1 MGSGQVVTKVTS
13 KRWYTSCMIT
23 LSGSFLCQGSWL
35 WRGAPDWRVAL
46 DGVARGW
53 ARDARRRYEVC
64 VVTPNEQAKP
74 AAIRIVIAEDQ
85 AHVRRGAAHL
95 LSFEPDM
102 EVVGQACNGA
112 EAVELARVLHPDVV
126 LMDLHMP
133 VKGGVAATR
142 EIIGLLPATQILVLT
157 TLDDDETVFE
167 AVRAGAHA
175 YLLKDAAEDELLETI
190 RALKR
195 GESRLT
201 PQIARKVMDQFRRLA
216 LVSRAA
222 PIGEDAERLR
232 TSENAPSASSA
243 TITTES
249 LNDKEEKILQLISEG
264 LSNRQIADAM
274 FLAEGT
280 IKNYVSRIMEKL
292 HANTRTALAIISRGH
307 STQK

>member
-1 MGSGQVVTKVTS
+1 MTEGE
-13 KRWYTSCMIT
+13 
-23 LSGSFLCQGSWL
+23 
-35 WRGAPDWRVAL
+35 
-46 DGVARGW
+46 
-53 ARDARRRYEVC
+53 RDL
-64 VVTPNEQAKP
+64 K

-85 AHVRRGAAHL
+85 AQVRRGAAHL
-95 LSFEPDM
+95 LSLEPDM

-112 EAVELARVLHPDVV
+112 EAVELARVLRPDVI

-142 EIIGLLPATQILVLT
+142 EIIRLLPATQILVLT

-216 LVSRAA
+216 TEPRVEVASGEISEPASADGPAA
-222 PIGEDAERLR
+222 PAEQH
-232 TSENAPSASSA
+232 
-243 TITTES
+243 TEA
-249 LNDKEEKILQLISEG
+249 LNDKEEKILQLIAEG

-280 IKNYVSRIMEKL
+280 IKNYVSRIMDKL
-292 HANTRTALAIISRGH
+292 HANTRIALALMSRG
-307 STQK
+307 QPRLR